1 MSEKE
6 FNEMFSK
13 KLQSYMNYF
22 DITQAELA
30 RRLNVSSA
38 SVNNWVK
45 GIKSPRMKYVDMMC
59 SIFSCNRS
67 DLIEDKPISEP
78 TPAAPPLR
86 QDEEQFLDLY
96 NQLDQEDKA
105 ELRGTAK
112 GMLKSDKYKRKDTAS
127 KLA

>member
-1 MSEKE
+1 MSDKE
-6 FNEMFSK
+6 QKIIFKRNLLKYLGTTPQNEVAKAIDVSPQTFNTWCQGIAIPRMG
-13 KLQSYMNYF
+13 KLQLLADYF
-22 DITQAELA
+22 
-30 RRLNVSSA
+30 
-38 SVNNWVK
+38 
-45 GIKSPRMKYVDMMC
+45 GINK
-59 SIFSCNRS
+59 S
-67 DLIEDKPISEP
+67 DLIEDKSEP
-78 TPAAPPLR
+78 TPTTPLR